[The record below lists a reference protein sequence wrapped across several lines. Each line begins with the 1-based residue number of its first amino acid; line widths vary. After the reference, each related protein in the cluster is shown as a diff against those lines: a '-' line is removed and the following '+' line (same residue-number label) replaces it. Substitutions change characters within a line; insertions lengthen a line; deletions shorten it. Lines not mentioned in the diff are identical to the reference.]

1 MSGKAQKS
9 RLCWTRIDKSQERD
23 GERMKQQQ
31 TRTFWEELDG
41 TTEISGA
48 IDKYKNKSGYGGKRT
63 LERYAQ
69 AHKGFREGES
79 IPELAVSTGWSL
91 GYLEKMHIW
100 WQDAYGRRGEM
111 LISADTVAS
120 NTAGK
125 LQDWV
130 RDNFT
135 EFSRIVAA
143 AKEDLRYRIEV
154 VEVSRGQRATIM
166 PRKFPFG
173 PTEEAVT
180 KEVLRSDPH
189 LSELRKRFD
198 EAITEANTQKARRL
212 IPEIAAGLDGWCRF
226 RD

>member
-1 MSGKAQKS
+1 
-9 RLCWTRIDKSQERD
+9 
-23 GERMKQQQ
+23 MKQQQ
-31 TRTFWEELDG
+31 TITFWGELDD
-41 TTEISGA
+41 TTEISGV
-48 IDKYKNKSGYGGKRT
+48 IDKYKNRSGYGGERT

-79 IPELAVSTGWSL
+79 IQDLATSTGWSL
-91 GYLEKMHIW
+91 GYLEKIHMW
-100 WQDAYGRRGEM
+100 WQGAYGGRLEM

-143 AKEDLRYRIEV
+143 AKEDLRYRTQV

-166 PRKFPFG
+166 PRRFPFG
-173 PTEEAVT
+173 PTEEAVV
-180 KEVLRSDPH
+180 KEVLRSDPQ
-189 LSELRKRFD
+189 LSELRRRFD
-198 EAITEANTQKARRL
+198 EAIAESNTQKARRL
-212 IPEIAAGLDGWCRF
+212 IPDLEAGLDVWCRF
-226 RD
+226 AV

>member
-1 MSGKAQKS
+1 
-9 RLCWTRIDKSQERD
+9 
-23 GERMKQQQ
+23 MKQQQ
-31 TRTFWEELDG
+31 TRTFWVELDG
-41 TTEISGA
+41 TIEISGV
-48 IDKYKNKSGYGGKRT
+48 IDKYKNRSGYGGKRT
-63 LERYAQ
+63 LERYVQ
-69 AHKGFREGES
+69 AHKGFKERKS
-79 IPELAVSTGWSL
+79 IRDLAASTGWSL
-91 GYLEKMHIW
+91 GYLKKIHMW
-100 WQDAYGRRGEM
+100 WRDAYGGRGEM
-111 LISADTVAS
+111 LISADTVVS

-173 PTEEAVT
+173 PTEEAAV
-180 KEVLRSDPH
+180 KEVLRSDPQ
-189 LSELRKRFD
+189 LSELRQRFD
-198 EAITEANTQKARRL
+198 EAIAESNTEKARGL
-212 IPEIAAGLDGWCRF
+212 IPGLEAGLDVWCRF